1 MIICK
6 MAARMHERDV
16 QIFHITQESKN
27 KQSFNIFSTL
37 LNLAAMFYNQN
48 RSDALLQ
55 DRHKI
60 FSPFEAHLLFL
71 LIFLIS

>member
-1 MIICK
+1 MQTRVQMIICK

-48 RSDALLQ
+48 RSDALQ
-55 DRHKI
+55 I
-60 FSPFEAHLLFL
+60 FYRKLTVP
-71 LIFLIS
+71 